1 MIKSLYNGR
10 SGLAANQNKL
20 DAISNNIANIST
32 TGYKK
37 IDVAFEDVYNEKIN
51 KRGLPVTDTDP
62 DGLSRGS
69 GVKADV
75 TVRTFTQ
82 GTLTE
87 TGLQTDIAISG
98 EGYFKLQD
106 ERGNIFYT
114 KDGNFKLE
122 SYTDQQG
129 VVHPRLVH
137 NTGLL
142 LTDELDFPND
152 FDGSISISADGTVTS
167 NKGEVLGTLSV
178 YDFTSKDSLVSQGNS
193 LFTSIN
199 GERKLNTSQY
209 ELKQGF
215 LEGSNVNL
223 SDELTDML
231 LTQRIYQ
238 MNSKTLDTANE
249 MWKITNNLTRR

>member
-10 SGLAANQNKL
+10 SGLTANQNKL
-20 DAISNNIANIST
+20 NAISNNISNIST

-51 KRGLPVTDTDP
+51 KRGLPVSDTDP
-62 DGLSRGS
+62 DALSRGS

-75 TVRTFTQ
+75 TVRTYTQ
-82 GTLTE
+82 GSLTE

-98 EGYFKLQD
+98 DGYFKLQD
-106 ERGNIFYT
+106 ENGNVYYT
-114 KDGNFKLE
+114 RDGNFKLE

-129 VVHPRLVH
+129 IVHPRLVH

-142 LTDELDFPND
+142 LTDEFNFPD
-152 FDGSISISADGTVTS
+152 GFDGSLSISSDGTVTS
-167 NKGEVLGTLSV
+167 KGDFVGTLSV
-178 YDFTSKDSLVSQGNS
+178 YDFASKDSLVSQGNN
-193 LFTSIN
+193 LFSSIN
-199 GERKLNTSQY
+199 GDIKLNTSQFS
-209 ELKQGF
+209 LKQGF
-215 LEGSNVNL
+215 LEGSNVDL

-238 MNSKTLDTANE
+238 MNSKTLDMANE
-249 MWKITNNLTRR
+249 MWKITNNLRR

>member
-1 MIKSLYNGR
+1 MIKTLYNGR
-10 SGLAANQNKL
+10 SGLAAYQNKL

-62 DGLSRGS
+62 DALSRGS
-69 GVKADV
+69 GVKADSI
-75 TVRTFTQ
+75 VRTFTQ
-82 GTLTE
+82 GSLTE

-98 EGYFKLQD
+98 DGYFKLQD
-106 ERGNIFYT
+106 ENGNIYYT
-114 KDGNFKLE
+114 RDGNFKLE

-142 LTDELDFPND
+142 LTDEFNFPDD
-152 FDGSISISADGTVTS
+152 FDGILSISTDGTVAS
-167 NKGEVLGTLSV
+167 DKGEVIGTLYV
-178 YDFTSKDSLVSQGNS
+178 YGFVSKDALVSQGDS

-199 GERKLNTSQY
+199 GDNKLNTSQY

-215 LEGSNVNL
+215 LESSNINL
-223 SDELTDML
+223 ADELTDML

-238 MNSKTLDTANE
+238 MNSKTLDMANE
-249 MWKITNNLTRR
+249 MWRMANNLRR